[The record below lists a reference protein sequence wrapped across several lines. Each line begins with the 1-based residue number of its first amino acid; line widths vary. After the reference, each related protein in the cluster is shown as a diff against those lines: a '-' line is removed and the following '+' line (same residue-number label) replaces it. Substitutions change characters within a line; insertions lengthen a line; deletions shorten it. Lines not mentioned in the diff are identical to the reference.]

1 MELLVSFAVYFAVLI
16 WSGIHPKDA
25 LTWLLEVLP
34 ALIALVLLAATRRR
48 FPR

>member
-1 MELLVSFAVYFAVLI
+1 MAALWLLVYFATLI

-34 ALIALVLLAATRRR
+34 ALIALVLHQE
-48 FPR
+48 PR